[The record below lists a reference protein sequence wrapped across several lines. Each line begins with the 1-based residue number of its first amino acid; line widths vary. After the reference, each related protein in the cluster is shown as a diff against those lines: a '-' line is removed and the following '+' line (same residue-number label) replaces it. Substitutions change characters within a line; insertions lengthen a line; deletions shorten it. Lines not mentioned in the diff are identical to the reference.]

1 MGNYNDYIKLKEK
14 IFDMEHTIEIR
25 LYTYLMGKGLLNSLK
40 TVEIGKSLL
49 SDKITLVFDT
59 KLAEKEINEFA
70 KTFDLRCVGVTHSV
84 TELEGSSIEEYSY
97 CFKNLNILKLE
108 YTDFDKILN
117 GEKTLLIKMSNKPL
131 KIGESVWG
139 EFERINKTLKLEI
152 TNVEIKQFKD
162 LGLNEANNYGLDNFN
177 NLNNKQKINELK
189 RRLKYNYDFLIGDY
203 LVYCYEFK
211 VIE

>member
-1 MGNYNDYIKLKEK
+1 MGIYNDYVKLKEK

-25 LYTYLMGKGLLNSLK
+25 LYTYLMGKGLFSSLK

-49 SDKITLVFDT
+49 SDKMTLVFDT

-70 KTFDLRCVGVTHSV
+70 KTFDLQCVGVTRSI
-84 TELEGSSIEEYSY
+84 TELEESSIEEYSY
-97 CFKNLNILKLE
+97 CFKDLNILRFEDK
-108 YTDFDKILN
+108 YYDKIIN
-117 GEKTLLIKMSNKPL
+117 GDKSKIILHTKPI
-131 KIGESVWG
+131 KIGETVWG

-152 TNVEIKQFKD
+152 TNIEIKRFKD

-177 NLNNKQKINELK
+177 NLNDEQKINELK
-189 RRLKYNYDFLIGDY
+189 MSIKYNYNFLIEDY
-203 LVYCYEFK
+203 IVYCYEFK

>member
-1 MGNYNDYIKLKEK
+1 MRNYNDYIKMKKK

-25 LYTYLMGKGLLNSLK
+25 LYTYLMGKGLFNSLK

-97 CFKNLNILKLE
+97 CFKNLNILRFEDK
-108 YTDFDKILN
+108 YYDKIVN
-117 GEKTLLIKMSNKPL
+117 GDKSKIILHTKPI
-131 KIGESVWG
+131 KIGETVWG

-152 TNVEIKQFKD
+152 TNIEIKQFKD

-177 NLNNKQKINELK
+177 NLNNKQKIDELK
-189 RRLKYNYDFLIGDY
+189 RRLKYNYNFLIGDY